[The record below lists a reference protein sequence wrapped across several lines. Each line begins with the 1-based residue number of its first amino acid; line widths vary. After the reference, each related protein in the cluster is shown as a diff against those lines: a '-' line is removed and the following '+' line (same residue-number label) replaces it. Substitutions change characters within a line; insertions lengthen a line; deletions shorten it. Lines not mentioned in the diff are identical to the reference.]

1 MTTDRFAEPQLFEV
15 WRMAFR
21 YEDQPEISG
30 ERPVIIGAVNK
41 ETDEVLLLT
50 VKVTGH
56 APRSDCAG
64 EVVLED
70 WQEAGLEKPSVAR
83 CSKHMVVPS
92 RIFRNKRRYGKLS
105 FRDSSAVLDALRE
118 VKALL
123 L

>member
-1 MTTDRFAEPQLFEV
+1 MSS
-15 WRMAFR
+15 R
-21 YEDQPEISG
+21 YEDQPEISK

-70 WQEAGLEKPSVAR
+70 WQEAELEKPSVAR
-83 CSKHMVVPS
+83 CSKHTVVPS

-105 FRDSSAVLDALRE
+105 YVRRVESDVT
-118 VKALL
+118 V
-123 L
+123 

>member
-21 YEDQPEISG
+21 YEDQPEISK

-41 ETDEVLLLT
+41 ETDEVLLLA
-50 VKVTGH
+50 VKVTSH
-56 APRSDCAG
+56 APRPDCPG

-92 RIFRNKRRYGKLS
+92 KFSATNESTGNCLLETLQPFSMLS
-105 FRDSSAVLDALRE
+105 ER
-118 VKALL
+118 
-123 L
+123 

>member
-21 YEDQPEISG
+21 YEDQPEISK

-70 WQEAGLEKPSVAR
+70 WQEAGLENR
-83 CSKHMVVPS
+83 LWLGVPS
-92 RIFRNKRRYGKLS
+92 TWWFLRE
-105 FRDSSAVLDALRE
+105 SSATNE
-118 VKALL
+118 GTGNCLL
-123 L
+123 ETLQPFSMLSER